1 MSLLLISLL
10 IIIYLLLRLFNFHRI
25 KSIVLFS
32 TVLLTLLIST
42 GVIPKYL
49 LDKLQQ
55 DYAQKPTIQWQDN
68 NAIIVLGA
76 GLEKVGNDVDSV
88 DAGTVKK
95 VDNIEPPFHAFGRIY
110 EAARL
115 YNECNNTEKNN
126 TEKNS
131 TDKNSTEQQCKII
144 VSGGDTH
151 KLGTTEA
158 AVYKQR
164 LVQIGINTDDIITEA
179 NSLNTWQNAQFT
191 SEILRKGDYD
201 NSVLV
206 SSGLHIKRSQLYFE
220 HFGVRATPIRADY
233 MSTTVSW
240 LPLGYN
246 FALTDFALHEWI
258 GFWRYDIYNMLGANQ
273 KRVDVGDA

>member
-1 MSLLLISLL
+1 MSLLLISLF
-10 IIIYLLLRLFNFHRI
+10 IIILLLLRFFNCHRA
-25 KSIVLFS
+25 KSVVLCI

-55 DYAQKPTIQWQDN
+55 DYAQKPTIQWQNN

-76 GLEKVGNDVDSV
+76 GLEKVGDSI
-88 DAGTVKK
+88 
-95 VDNIEPPFHAFGRIY
+95 DNVIEPPFHAFGRIY
-110 EAARL
+110 EAAKL
-115 YNECNNTEKNN
+115 YNECIITEQ
-126 TEKNS
+126 S
-131 TDKNSTEQQCKII
+131 SAEQQCKII

-164 LVQIGINTDDIITEA
+164 LVQIGINSDDIITEE

-191 SEILRKGDYD
+191 SEILSKGNFD

-233 MSTTVSW
+233 MSAQVSW

-258 GFWRYDIYNMLGANQ
+258 GFWRYDIYNMIGANQ
-273 KRVDVGDA
+273 KRVDAGDA

>member
-10 IIIYLLLRLFNFHRI
+10 IIIFLLLRFFNFHRA
-25 KSIVLFS
+25 KSAILCC
-32 TVLLTLLIST
+32 TILLTALISI

-55 DYAQKPTIQWQDN
+55 DYVAKTPIHWQNN

-76 GLEKVGNDVDSV
+76 GLEKVGDR
-88 DAGTVKK
+88 
-95 VDNIEPPFHAFGRIY
+95 IEPPFHSFGRIY

-115 YNECNNTEKNN
+115 YNECMG
-126 TEKNS
+126 
-131 TDKNSTEQQCKII
+131 TEQQCKII

-151 KLGTTEA
+151 KLGKTEA
-158 AVYKQR
+158 AVYKKR
-164 LVQIGINTDDIITEA
+164 LVSIGINTIDIITEP

-191 SEILRKGDYD
+191 SEILSQGDFD

-233 MSTTVSW
+233 MSAEVSW

-258 GFWRYDIYNMLGANQ
+258 GFWRYDIYNMIGANQ
-273 KRVDVGDA
+273 KRIDAGDA

>member
-10 IIIYLLLRLFNFHRI
+10 IIIFLLLRFFNCHRT
-25 KSIVLFS
+25 KSVVLCI

-55 DYAQKPTIQWQDN
+55 DYAQKPTIQWQNN

-76 GLEKVGNDVDSV
+76 GLEKVDDHIDDTAN
-88 DAGTVKK
+88 K
-95 VDNIEPPFHAFGRIY
+95 VNNIEPPFHAFGRIY
-110 EAARL
+110 EAAKL
-115 YNECNNTEKNN
+115 YNECIGE
-126 TEKNS
+126 
-131 TDKNSTEQQCKII
+131 EQQCKII

-158 AVYKQR
+158 VVYKQR
-164 LVQIGINTDDIITEA
+164 LVKIGINSADIITEA

-191 SEILRKGDYD
+191 SEILSKGNFD
-201 NSVLV
+201 NTVLV

-233 MSTTVSW
+233 MSAQVSW

-258 GFWRYDIYNMLGANQ
+258 GFWRYDIYNMIGANQ
-273 KRVDVGDA
+273 KRVDAGDA

>member
-10 IIIYLLLRLFNFHRI
+10 LIICLVLRFCNCHRA
-25 KSIVLFS
+25 KSITLFC
-32 TVLLTLLIST
+32 TVTLTLLIST

-55 DYAQKPTIQWQDN
+55 DYAIKAPIEWQDN
-68 NAIIVLGA
+68 NAIILLGA
-76 GLEKVGNDVDSV
+76 GLEKVGDTINNM
-88 DAGTVKK
+88 
-95 VDNIEPPFHAFGRIY
+95 DNIEPPFHAFGRIY

-115 YNECNNTEKNN
+115 YNLCM
-126 TEKNS
+126 
-131 TDKNSTEQQCKII
+131 STEQTCKII

-151 KLGTTEA
+151 KLGSTEA
-158 AVYKQR
+158 AVYKKR
-164 LVQIGINTDDIITEA
+164 LTLIGVDEDNIIAEP

-191 SEILRKGDYD
+191 SEILREGNFD

-206 SSGLHIKRSQLYFE
+206 SSGLHIKRSQLYFA

-233 MSTTVSW
+233 MSAQVSW

-258 GFWRYDIYNMLGANQ
+258 GFWRYDIYNMIGANQ
-273 KRVDVGDA
+273 KRTEAGDA

>member
-10 IIIYLLLRLFNFHRI
+10 IVILLLLRFFNFNRA
-25 KSIVLFS
+25 KSVVLYS

-55 DYAQKPTIQWQDN
+55 DYATKAPIQWQDN
-68 NAIIVLGA
+68 NAIILLGA
-76 GLEKVGNDVDSV
+76 GLEKVEDTVNNKHNVDS
-88 DAGTVKK
+88 
-95 VDNIEPPFHAFGRIY
+95 IEPPFHAFGRIH
-110 EAARL
+110 EAAKL
-115 YNECNNTEKNN
+115 YNECIGTAQE
-126 TEKNS
+126 
-131 TDKNSTEQQCKII
+131 CKII

-158 AVYKQR
+158 AVYKKR
-164 LVQIGINTDDIITEA
+164 LVQIGIDATDIITES

-191 SEILRKGDYD
+191 SEILNKGNFD

-233 MSTTVSW
+233 MSAQVSW

-273 KRVDVGDA
+273 KRVNAGDA

>member
-10 IIIYLLLRLFNFHRI
+10 IIIFLLLRFFNFHRA
-25 KSIVLFS
+25 KSVVLFG
-32 TVLLTLLIST
+32 TILLTVLIST

-55 DYAQKPTIQWQDN
+55 DYVVQAPIHWQDN
-68 NAIIVLGA
+68 NAIILLGA
-76 GLEKVGNDVDSV
+76 GLEKIGDR
-88 DAGTVKK
+88 
-95 VDNIEPPFHAFGRIY
+95 IEPPFHSFSRIY
-110 EAARL
+110 KAANL
-115 YNECNNTEKNN
+115 YNECVDTK
-126 TEKNS
+126 K
-131 TDKNSTEQQCKII
+131 QCTII
-144 VSGGDTH
+144 VSGGDTQ
-151 KLGTTEA
+151 KLGDTEA
-158 AVYKQR
+158 AVYKKY
-164 LVQIGINTDDIITEA
+164 LTSIGINADNIITEP

-191 SEILRKGDYD
+191 SAILSKGDFD

-233 MSTTVSW
+233 MSAQVAW

-258 GFWRYDIYNMLGANQ
+258 GFWRYDIYNMLGENQ
-273 KRVDVGDA
+273 KRVDAGDA

>member
-10 IIIYLLLRLFNFHRI
+10 IIIFLLLRFFNFHRA
-25 KSIVLFS
+25 KSVVLFG
-32 TVLLTLLIST
+32 TILLTVLIST

-55 DYAQKPTIQWQDN
+55 DYVVQAPIHWQDN
-68 NAIIVLGA
+68 NAIILLGA
-76 GLEKVGNDVDSV
+76 GLEKIGDR
-88 DAGTVKK
+88 
-95 VDNIEPPFHAFGRIY
+95 IEPPFHSFSRIY
-110 EAARL
+110 EAANL
-115 YNECNNTEKNN
+115 YNECVDTQK
-126 TEKNS
+126 
-131 TDKNSTEQQCKII
+131 QCTII
-144 VSGGDTH
+144 VSGGDTQ
-151 KLGTTEA
+151 KLGDTEA
-158 AVYKQR
+158 AVYKKY
-164 LVQIGINTDDIITEA
+164 LTSIDINADNIITEP

-191 SEILRKGDYD
+191 SAILSKGDFD

-233 MSTTVSW
+233 MSAQVAW

-273 KRVDVGDA
+273 KRVDAGDA

>member
-10 IIIYLLLRLFNFHRI
+10 IIMFLLLRFFNCHRT
-25 KSIVLFS
+25 KSVVFCI
-32 TVLLTLLIST
+32 TVLLILLIST

-55 DYAQKPTIQWQDN
+55 DYAQKPTIQWHNN

-76 GLEKVGNDVDSV
+76 GLEKVDGHIDDTAN
-88 DAGTVKK
+88 K
-95 VDNIEPPFHAFGRIY
+95 VNNIEPPFHAFGRIY
-110 EAARL
+110 AAAKL
-115 YNECNNTEKNN
+115 YNECI
-126 TEKNS
+126 
-131 TDKNSTEQQCKII
+131 STEQQCKII
-144 VSGGDTH
+144 ISGGDTH

-164 LVQIGINTDDIITEA
+164 LVKIGINSADIITEA

-191 SEILRKGDYD
+191 SEILSKGNFD
-201 NSVLV
+201 NTVLV

-233 MSTTVSW
+233 MSAQVSW

-258 GFWRYDIYNMLGANQ
+258 GFWRYDVYNMLGANQ
-273 KRVDVGDA
+273 KRVDAGDA

>member
-10 IIIYLLLRLFNFHRI
+10 IIIFLVLRVFNCHRAKSVLLCC
-25 KSIVLFS
+25 

-76 GLEKVGNDVDSV
+76 GLEKVGDSIDNVD
-88 DAGTVKK
+88 TIN
-95 VDNIEPPFHAFGRIY
+95 NIEPPFHAFGRIY
-110 EAARL
+110 EAAKL
-115 YNECNNTEKNN
+115 YNECIG
-126 TEKNS
+126 
-131 TDKNSTEQQCKII
+131 TEQQCKII

-164 LVQIGINTDDIITEA
+164 LVQIGINTADIITEA

-191 SEILRKGDYD
+191 SAILSKGDFD

-233 MSTTVSW
+233 MSATVSW

-258 GFWRYDIYNMLGANQ
+258 GFIRYDIYNMLGANQ
-273 KRVDVGDA
+273 KRVHAGDA

>member
-10 IIIYLLLRLFNFHRI
+10 IIIFLLLRFFNFNRA
-25 KSIVLFS
+25 KSVVLCG
-32 TVLLTLLIST
+32 TVLLILLIST

-68 NAIIVLGA
+68 NAIIMLGA
-76 GLEKVGNDVDSV
+76 GLEKVGDDIN
-88 DAGTVKK
+88 AI
-95 VDNIEPPFHAFGRIY
+95 IEPPFHAFGRIH
-110 EAARL
+110 EAAKL
-115 YNECNNTEKNN
+115 YNECIGVA
-126 TEKNS
+126 
-131 TDKNSTEQQCKII
+131 QQCKII

-151 KLGTTEA
+151 KRGTTEA
-158 AVYKQR
+158 AVYKKR
-164 LVQIGINTDDIITEA
+164 LTEIGINSADIITEP

-191 SEILRKGDYD
+191 SEILREGNFD

-233 MSTTVSW
+233 MSAQVAW

-258 GFWRYDIYNMLGANQ
+258 GFIRYDIYNMLGANQ
-273 KRVDVGDA
+273 ARVKAGDA

>member
-1 MSLLLISLL
+1 MSLLLIILL
-10 IIIYLLLRLFNFHRI
+10 IIIFLVLRFFNFHRA
-25 KSIVLFS
+25 KSVVLFA

-68 NAIIVLGA
+68 NAIILLGA
-76 GLEKVGNDVDSV
+76 GLEKVGSTIHDVDSNI
-88 DAGTVKK
+88 DS
-95 VDNIEPPFHAFGRIY
+95 NRIYSIEPPFHAFGRIH

-115 YNECNNTEKNN
+115 YNECI
-126 TEKNS
+126 
-131 TDKNSTEQQCKII
+131 STEQQCKII

-158 AVYKQR
+158 AVYKKS
-164 LVQIGINTDDIITEA
+164 LTDIGINTADIITEP

-191 SEILRKGDYD
+191 SELLKQGNFD

-233 MSTTVSW
+233 MSAQVTW

-258 GFWRYDIYNMLGANQ
+258 GFWRYDIYNMIGANQ
-273 KRVDVGDA
+273 KRADAGDA